1 MKKIIIIITIAIV
14 SCFVGY
20 LYYSSQRVI
29 EYYTISVFPSSWY
42 DSKTK
47 VEVKKVKN
55 YETDSIAIE
64 EQTNLYHALQ
74 EMNNDRAEEAKKK
87 GDSGNVMIFTR
98 MRDEQRCLIKITH
111 KRSFDFEELK
121 ELIIKRGVN
130 SVEVENYCENNEVEL
145 SMFPMLSNF

>member
-130 SVEVENYCENNEVEL
+130 SVEVENYCKKNEVEL
-145 SMFPMLSNF
+145 SMFPILSNF